1 MVDLYIKNGKTVAGA
16 KIDIAIKDG
25 KISAVAESLTIPEAG
40 KVLDLK
46 GQSYV
51 SAGWIDDHVHCFEK
65 MTLYY
70 DYPDEIGVKKGVT
83 TVIDAGTTGAENIG
97 DFYSLAQK
105 AKTNVFALVNI
116 SKWGIVE
123 QDELADLKKIKE
135 EFITTAIEKYPDFI
149 VGMKARMSKTVVG
162 DNDIIPLE
170 LAKKIQADNHL
181 PLMVHIGS
189 APPKLDQ
196 VLEHM
201 EQGDILT
208 HCYNGKPNGIL
219 DGSGKI
225 KDFVWDAYRR
235 GVIFDIGHG
244 TDSFNFKV
252 AETAKAAGLIC
263 ETISTDIY
271 HRNREAGPVYDLAT
285 TLEKMLVLGYS
296 LEEIIPMI
304 TKNPA
309 DSFKLAGKGQLEVGF
324 DGDVTIFNTKKGLK
338 ELTDSNGFT
347 RETNEQ
353 IQPIYTIIGGN
364 VHVLDEAR

>member
-1 MVDLYIKNGKTVAGA
+1 MIDLYIKNGKTVAGT
-16 KIDIAIKDG
+16 KIDIAINDG
-25 KISAVAESLTIPEAG
+25 KIVEVAETLNISNAAKTI
-40 KVLDLK
+40 DLM
-46 GQSYV
+46 GESYV

-70 DYPDEIGVKKGVT
+70 DYPDEIGIKKGVT

-97 DFYSLAQK
+97 DFYSLAEK
-105 AKTNVFALVNI
+105 AETNVFALVNI

-135 EFITTAIEKYPDFI
+135 DLIAAAIDKYPDFI

-170 LAKKIQADNHL
+170 LAKKMQRANQL

-189 APPKLDQ
+189 APPTLNQVLDQ
-196 VLEHM
+196 L
-201 EQGDILT
+201 EQGDIVT

-219 DGSGKI
+219 DSSGKI

-252 AETAKAAGLIC
+252 AEIAKAAGFIC

-309 DSFKLAGKGQLEVGF
+309 AAFKLTGKGQLEIGF
-324 DGDVTIFNTKKGLK
+324 DGDVTIFKMQNGVK

-347 RETNEQ
+347 RETREQ
-353 IQPIYTIIGGN
+353 IQPTYAIVGGK
-364 VHVLDEAR
+364 VHELA